1 MRMPPLETER
11 LLIRP
16 FVLADLD
23 AIHQILD
30 LDLAGGQSRAERAGW
45 LEWTMMN
52 YDELVKLMQPPLG
65 DRAIVLKGSEQ
76 LIGACGLAPCLL
88 PFGLLPS
95 FSSHPANPATARN
108 SLEIGLYYALSPA
121 QWGQGF
127 ATEAAT
133 ALIDY
138 VFKEL
143 NLKRIV
149 ATTTYDNAHS
159 MRVMQRV
166 GMRIEKNAY
175 PEPEWLQV
183 VGTLDN
189 PL

>member
-23 AIHQILD
+23 TIHQILD

-45 LEWTMMN
+45 LQWSALN
-52 YDELVKLMQPPLG
+52 YEALVKLMQPPLG
-65 DRAIVLKGSEQ
+65 DRAIVLKQSGQ

-88 PFGLLPS
+88 PFELLPS
-95 FSSHPANPATARN
+95 FPPHPDNPATARN

-121 QWGQGF
+121 QWGQGY
-127 ATEAAT
+127 ATEAAI
-133 ALIDY
+133 ALINY
-138 VFKEL
+138 AFKAL

-159 MRVMQRV
+159 QRVMQRA
-166 GMRIEKNAY
+166 GMRIERNPY
-175 PEPEWLQV
+175 SEPAWLQV
-183 VGTLDN
+183 VGVLDN
-189 PL
+189 QS